1 MKCHDVITLM
11 YLISA
16 LSNMLTSSLDLP
28 KLQAEKAEKVIK
40 ITWRVKDF
48 MEKITGHCGEAGI
61 NSKSIK
67 IRLNDVTTTWNASLR

>member
-1 MKCHDVITLM
+1 
-11 YLISA
+11 
-16 LSNMLTSSLDLP
+16 MLTSSLDLP

-48 MEKITGHCGEAGI
+48 MQKITNCGEDGI
-61 NSKSIK
+61 NSKNIK